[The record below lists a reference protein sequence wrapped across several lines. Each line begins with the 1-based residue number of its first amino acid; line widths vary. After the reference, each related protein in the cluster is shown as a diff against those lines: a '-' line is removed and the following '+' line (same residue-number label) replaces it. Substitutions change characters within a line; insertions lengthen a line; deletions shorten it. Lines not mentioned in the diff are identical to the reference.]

1 MGSSHSTP
9 QSVQSAQI
17 CQYNKYKFNKQLDI
31 IRDAHNVTQ
40 FYANILTQETL
51 PLKLDE
57 YRNYT
62 DETEEYFNPTRK
74 VILPDLGTSYYAL
87 FQYIEKTLKD
97 EFESSNNKE
106 NQRRD
111 VITNVFNKAFIVQKY
126 IIEDLWESC
135 NDQGGAL
142 PFSLYPGSATPV
154 EGSSDALVGTSSV

>member
-1 MGSSHSTP
+1 MGSS
-9 QSVQSAQI
+9 QSAPEAAQI
-17 CQYNKYKFNKQLDI
+17 CQYNKYRFNKQLDI

-40 FYANILTQETL
+40 FYANVLVQETL

-74 VILPDLGTSYYAL
+74 TVLPDLGTSYYSF

-97 EFESSNNKE
+97 EYEDSNNKE

-111 VITNVFNKAFIVQKY
+111 VITNVFNKAYIVQKY
-126 IIEDLWESC
+126 LIEDIWESC
-135 NDQGGAL
+135 NDQGGAI
-142 PFSLYPGSATPV
+142 PFNLYPGGPTPV
-154 EGSSDALVGTSSV
+154 TGSSKDNFGHSE

>member
-1 MGSSHSTP
+1 MGSSQSTP
-9 QSVQSAQI
+9 QAAQI
-17 CQYNKYKFNKQLDI
+17 CQYNKYRFNKQLDI

-40 FYANILTQETL
+40 FYASLLTQETL

-57 YRNYT
+57 YKNYT

-74 VILPDLGTSYYAL
+74 IVLPDLGTSYYAL

-97 EFESSNNKE
+97 EYEDSNNKE
-106 NQRRD
+106 SKRRD
-111 VITNVFNKAFIVQKY
+111 VLTNVFNKCFIVQKY

-142 PFSLYPGSATPV
+142 PFQLYPGGVTPV
-154 EGSSDALVGTSSV
+154 EGSSDALVGTSSE